1 MPSAEAI
8 FNMAGDVLIVGDNQ
22 AGFPLGPLIIW
33 MLVRAF
39 IALPHFLNFD
49 DSDSS
54 IPIE

>member
-1 MPSAEAI
+1 MPIAEAI